1 MSKGKGRWWTE
12 ASGSLARSRAASCGW
27 ARAAS
32 IALALAVASGC
43 GGVCDE
49 AAEHM
54 EECGYQGGGAS
65 SEASCE
71 GDVKCASACAA
82 EVPCGAFDGTDP
94 EAFELYM
101 RCLNAC

>member
-1 MSKGKGRWWTE
+1 MSRGRGRWWTE
-12 ASGSLARSRAASCGW
+12 APGSSGR

-32 IALALAVASGC
+32 FALAVALASGC

-49 AAEHM
+49 AEDHM
-54 EECGYQGGGAS
+54 EECGFQGTGLS

-71 GDVKCASACAA
+71 GAVRCASACAA

-94 EAFELYM
+94 AAFDRYR
-101 RCLNAC
+101 RCLDAC